1 MRAIDVIRRKRDG
14 GALEAEEIR
23 AFVDGVTEGTVESI
37 PLICASILSKK
48 IAEGIGALV
57 LDVKVGRGA
66 FMKTESDARA
76 LAMWLAGIAER
87 NGVRTEALL
96 TSMDAPLGR
105 AVGNANEV
113 IEAIETLKGRGP

>member
-1 MRAIDVIRRKRDG
+1 M
-14 GALEAEEIR
+14 
-23 AFVDGVTEGTVESI
+23 ESI

-66 FMKTESDARA
+66 FMKTTAKTRRQ
-76 LAMWLAGIAER
+76 LATWLVGIAER

-96 TSMDAPLGR
+96 TRHGR
-105 AVGNANEV
+105 AARPR
-113 IEAIETLKGRGP
+113 GRQRQ